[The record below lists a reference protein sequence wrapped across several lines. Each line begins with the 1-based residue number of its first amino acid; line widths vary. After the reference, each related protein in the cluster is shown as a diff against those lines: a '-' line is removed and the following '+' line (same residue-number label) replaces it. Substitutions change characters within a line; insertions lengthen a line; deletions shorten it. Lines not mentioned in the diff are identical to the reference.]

1 MTANLKVKNKLTIGL
16 KVADGKLGLLS
27 DWPNG
32 LNACTNLRAIG
43 FIRINKDIRRVF
55 ELRTLRSTLR
65 RSST

>member
-1 MTANLKVKNKLTIGL
+1 MTANLKVKNKLTIDL

-27 DWPNG
+27 DRPYS
-32 LNACTNLRAIG
+32 LNACTNLRTIG

>member
-1 MTANLKVKNKLTIGL
+1 MTANLKVKNKLTVDL

-32 LNACTNLRAIG
+32 LNACTNLSTIG

-55 ELRTLRSTLR
+55 ELRTLSSTLC

>member
-1 MTANLKVKNKLTIGL
+1 MTANLKVKNKLTIDL

-55 ELRTLRSTLR
+55 ELRTVSCTLC